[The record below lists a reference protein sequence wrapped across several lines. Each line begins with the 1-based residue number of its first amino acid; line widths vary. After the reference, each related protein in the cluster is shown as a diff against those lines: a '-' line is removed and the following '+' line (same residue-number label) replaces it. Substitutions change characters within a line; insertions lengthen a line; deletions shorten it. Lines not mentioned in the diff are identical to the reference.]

1 MKEEKSRVN
10 TNDNI
15 KMTTEEAI
23 ELIDILKERV
33 SDITLKFPKIG
44 DKIEFEVQAVKDG
57 KKFIVNINR
66 GKIDIKKC
74 TYQGRTYINSIALL
88 RLDVTN
94 SFHIN
99 PDGTKIQ
106 GPHLHIYSEE
116 NEMREAIQFDMCFKL
131 DPIELKEKYV
141 KWLEDE
147 IVVNKIGEYLEIT
160 SPFLDRY
167 NDYLQVYAKLEAD
180 SEIIVTDDSYVINNL
195 RMSGIDINSAKR
207 KQLLESFLNKYSVKM
222 DNDALVIKSG
232 IEDFPQKILF
242 LMQAMLN
249 IDDMFMLS
257 QNKVASIFLE
267 DVTEFLDKKDI
278 FYSKDVNFIGK
289 SGFLYSYEY
298 LLQRTKNKPERLCK
312 VINNPNKQNFQ
323 NTIFMWNDT
332 KETRDKDSQLIVFL
346 NDENKIEAS
355 VINGFKNYNVN
366 TIYWTERENYLEL
379 LGA

>member
-1 MKEEKSRVN
+1 
-10 TNDNI
+10 
-15 KMTTEEAI
+15 
-23 ELIDILKERV
+23 
-33 SDITLKFPKIG
+33 
-44 DKIEFEVQAVKDG
+44 
-57 KKFIVNINR
+57 
-66 GKIDIKKC
+66 
-74 TYQGRTYINSIALL
+74 
-88 RLDVTN
+88 
-94 SFHIN
+94 
-99 PDGTKIQ
+99 
-106 GPHLHIYSEE
+106 
-116 NEMREAIQFDMCFKL
+116 MCFKL